1 MKRFKYIVIL
11 AVAMV
16 FSTSCENFLDR
27 PSLGVMDES
36 NFFSAADAGF
46 QAVTQCYYALHDV
59 YGYEKPRFAI
69 GDVSTDDAEK
79 GGSDSGDNPDI
90 NDLAYGHPTTSNE
103 TLSSLWSQMYKG
115 IGNCNICI
123 KNFPERELV
132 DAGGYPVSEEVKA
145 RWIAEIRFLRAYMYF
160 ELGKVFGGVPIVERT
175 LSPAES
181 RSIVRATEK
190 ETFGFIISELKE
202 IAEGGNLPKKAV
214 LAAAERGRVTEEAAW
229 AMLGKVYM
237 YCAKDE
243 ESYLNDAIAAF
254 EHVIGN
260 YSLQPNFQ
268 DLWMPDNYL
277 SDEAVFMDIRG
288 DEASKGIYGSFIPVY
303 CCPRST
309 GAYGFDQPTQNL
321 VDEFE
326 EGDPRLLFTIIQP
339 GDQFPGSG
347 SKTEKL
353 DFSTYPNTGYHSR
366 KAFLVKS
373 RRGPGWGDDAWSY
386 MYIRY
391 ADILLLYAEAQIRTN
406 GDIDKAVE
414 YINAVRERANASR
427 GGDVEAVER
436 VLIIPNIQLKP
447 VKKSDDL
454 LAAVKHER
462 RVELAMEQHRF
473 YDLKRWN
480 EYVDRMMEYRPGSFQ
495 KGRNELFPI
504 PQVEI
509 DRTEGSIKQN
519 PGY

>member
-1 MKRFKYIVIL
+1 MKKFTYFVAI
-11 AVAMV
+11 AVTMMFAA
-16 FSTSCENFLDR
+16 SCENYLDR
-27 PSLGVMDES
+27 PSLGVMDEN
-36 NFFSAADAGF
+36 NFFSSADAGF

-69 GDVSTDDAEK
+69 GDICTDDAEK
-79 GGSDSGDNPDI
+79 GGSDSGDSPDI
-90 NDLAYGHPTTSNE
+90 YELAYGHPTTSCA
-103 TLSSLWSQMYKG
+103 TLANFWEQMYKG

-123 KNFPERELV
+123 NNFPGRELV
-132 DAGGYPVSEEVKA
+132 DGSGYPINDEVKA
-145 RWIAEIRFLRAYMYF
+145 RWIAEVRFLRAFMYF
-160 ELGKVFGGVPIVERT
+160 ELAKAFGGVPIIETT
-175 LSPAES
+175 LTPADA
-181 RSIVRATEK
+181 RSIVRASEK
-190 ETFGFIISELKE
+190 ETFDFIIAELKE
-202 IAEGGNLPKKAV
+202 IAEGGDLPKKAI

-237 YCAKDE
+237 YCAKDD
-243 ESYLNDAIAAF
+243 ESYLKEAIPAF
-254 EHVIGN
+254 DHVIGQ

-268 DLWMPDNYL
+268 DLWLTESYL

-288 DEASKGIYGSFIPVY
+288 DDSSKGIYGSFIPVY
-303 CCPRST
+303 CGPRST

-326 EGDPRLLFTIIQP
+326 EGDPRLLFTVIQP
-339 GDQFPGSG
+339 GDQFPSSG
-347 SKTEKL
+347 SKVEKL

-366 KAFLVKS
+366 KAFLIKS
-373 RRGPGWGDDAWSY
+373 RRGPGYGDDAWCY

-391 ADILLLYAEAQIRTN
+391 ADVLLLYAEALIRTN
-406 GDIDKAVE
+406 GDTDKAVE
-414 YINAVRERANASR
+414 YINKVRERANASR
-427 GGDVEAVER
+427 GGDIEAVER
-436 VLIIPNIQLKP
+436 VLIIPNINLKP
-447 VKKSDDL
+447 VKASDDL
-454 LAAVKHER
+454 LEAVKHER

-480 EYVDRMMEYRPGSFQ
+480 EYVDRMMEVRPGSFQ